1 MLKNREI
8 FVFLDFFMYLCS
20 TIIKNKVMT
29 KEDLIKEVIEL
40 TIDQVK
46 EQGWDLLDARTDEAV
61 KMVYDKI
68 KDEI

>member
-1 MLKNREI
+1 
-8 FVFLDFFMYLCS
+8 
-20 TIIKNKVMT
+20 MT
-29 KEDLIKEVIEL
+29 NLIKEVIEL

-68 KDEI
+68 KDEISL

>member
-1 MLKNREI
+1 MI
-8 FVFLDFFMYLCS
+8 
-20 TIIKNKVMT
+20 T
-29 KEDLIKEVIEL
+29 EDLVKEVIEL

-46 EQGWDLLDARTDEAV
+46 EQGWDLLDACTDEAV

>member
-1 MLKNREI
+1 
-8 FVFLDFFMYLCS
+8 
-20 TIIKNKVMT
+20 MT

-46 EQGWDLLDARTDEAV
+46 EQGWDLLDARPDEAI
-61 KMVYDKI
+61 KIVYDKI